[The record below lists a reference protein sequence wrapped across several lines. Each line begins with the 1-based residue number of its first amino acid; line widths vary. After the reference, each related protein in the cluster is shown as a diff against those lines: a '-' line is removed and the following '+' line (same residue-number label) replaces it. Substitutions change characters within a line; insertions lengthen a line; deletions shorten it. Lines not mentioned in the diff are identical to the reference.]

1 MIEDLQ
7 NIITFLEENEQYGD
21 DWQKEIQTLKEILE
35 TLCPEKYESMLD
47 GVKENFERVKK
58 YIRPDDLLFENI
70 VDRLRERG

>member
-35 TLCPEKYESMLD
+35 TLE
-47 GVKENFERVKK
+47 VWHNRQH
-58 YIRPDDLLFENI
+58 NN
-70 VDRLRERG
+70 